1 MPGTVLPARAIP
13 TNQIKTSSSEE
24 LNYIHPSSTD
34 TQVQQT
40 EDLIIVSAK
49 EESIARKGHRT
60 HTHKG
65 CYLNRIATGLSSK
78 RSMTERGRY
87 KQCDITGNNIPGRE
101 KSK

>member
-60 HTHKG
+60 HKG